1 MVAAVVVAASAVL
14 EGMTEEEALAMVV
27 DLPKGMTLMQAKE
40 AAMCHHHH
48 IHHTLLLK
56 KEPRGKVEV
65 VEEVV
70 AAGEAGLEVAV
81 TAVLAGAEEV
91 VAEVSSFRLKC
102 KDSAAAMVGWAGS
115 EVAGSEVAGSVV
127 DSAAGS
133 AEKVEIGTAARSPR
147 LVTSARILSQIEG
160 CCCPARPLQ
169 FQISQPT
176 GHPRNLHRCQHSV
189 FSE

>member
-1 MVAAVVVAASAVL
+1 MAAAVVVAAVAVL

-65 VEEVV
+65 VEGV